1 MSDHDNHHERTINDL
16 VAKIEE
22 KLKPINAEKR
32 IVNDLCA
39 MYGMP
44 PRFADVDSGAF
55 GGSLTIKRDQ
65 FHAKPLATA
74 VREYLK
80 QRGPSDRGGLGAASV
95 NEIFDAL
102 IAGGY
107 KPETDDED
115 NAKRGLRIA
124 LTKNSVTFYRVPGG
138 AYGLLEWY
146 PNAKPQIDET
156 EDSPPKKRR
165 GRPPATSKQR
175 PKRGR
180 PKKPSA
186 SAEQPKAASGG
197 GEPKPVP
204 STEAK
209 DEEGKAAL
217 RMLPMPAPPKD
228 QKAA

>member
-1 MSDHDNHHERTINDL
+1 MSENGSPHERTINDL

-22 KLKPINAEKR
+22 KMKPIIADKR
-32 IVNDLCA
+32 MVNDLCA
-39 MYGMP
+39 AYGLP
-44 PRFADVDSGAF
+44 PRFSDVESQMGRGA
-55 GGSLTIKRDQ
+55 LTIKRDQ
-65 FHAKPLATA
+65 FHAKPLAIA

-80 QRGPSDRGGLGAASV
+80 QRGPSDRGGLGAAAV

-107 KPETDDED
+107 KPETDDEL

-146 PNAKPQIDET
+146 PNAKPQTDESDGKP
-156 EDSPPKKRR
+156 EKRKR
-165 GRPPATSKQR
+165 GRPSAASKHK

-180 PKKPSA
+180 PKKA
-186 SAEQPKAASGG
+186 VKEAEAAKPKEPTLALIGG
-197 GEPKPVP
+197 
-204 STEAK
+204 
-209 DEEGKAAL
+209 
-217 RMLPMPAPPKD
+217 PKD